1 MKFSGFDLKKDLIE
15 VLDKLGYKETTK
27 VQELVIPKMLKGN
40 NLIVR
45 SETGSGK
52 THSFLVPIINDLD
65 FSKSIQALIV
75 LPTKDLAIQTYNF
88 LKEFKEFYSD
98 LHIKILLSVIDFEKN
113 INDIQTKSQII
124 IATPGRLASI
134 LEDATCDLS
143 NLKTIILDEVD
154 MLSGNEFLEDINK
167 IINVKNDVQVAVF
180 SATIPQYIYDFLK
193 KSFPNRE
200 LKYVDCSS
208 VNSRINYYFINT
220 KHFSDEESLSLF
232 LNKYNPYLGFIF
244 ANTREK
250 AKQIYLYLKSSKQN
264 CVLLSGDLSLRERKS
279 TLKRIQ
285 NNEFRY
291 VVCTD
296 IASRGID
303 VENVSDVISLEC
315 PNNIEY
321 FFHRAGRTARI
332 GKEGNSYLFYN
343 NESINKVKEL
353 INLGIK
359 PTFMKIAN
367 GDIVVDEKP
376 LVEEKK
382 RKIRNDALSNEIK
395 KIKNKS
401 SKKIKPNYKK
411 KVKIE
416 VEKTKKKFSKKKK
429 FYR

>member
-98 LHIKILLSVIDFEKN
+98 LHIKILLSGIDFEKN

-250 AKQIYLYLKSSKQN
+250 AKQIYLYLKSLKQN

-321 FFHRAGRTARI
+321 FFHSDGRTARI

-367 GDIVVDEKP
+367 GDIVFDEKP

-416 VEKTKKKFSKKKK
+416 VEKTKKKFSKKKR

>member
-1 MKFSGFDLKKDLIE
+1 MKFNSFDLKKDLVE
-15 VLDKLGYKETTK
+15 VLEELGYKEATK
-27 VQELVIPKMLKGN
+27 VQELVIPKMLKDN

-65 FSKSIQALIV
+65 FDKSIQALIV
-75 LPTKDLAIQTYNF
+75 LPTKDLALQTYAF
-88 LKEFKEFYSD
+88 LKEFKEYYKD
-98 LHIKILLSVIDFEKN
+98 LHVKILLSGIDFEKN
-113 INDIQTKSQII
+113 LNDIQTKSQII

-134 LEDATCDLS
+134 LDDSTCDLS
-143 NLKTIILDEVD
+143 NLKTIVLDEVD
-154 MLSGNEFLEDINK
+154 MLSGNEFIDDINK
-167 IINVKNDVQVAVF
+167 IINIKNDVQFAVF

-200 LKYVDCSS
+200 LKYIDCSS

-220 KHFSDEESLSLF
+220 KHYSDEESLDLF

-250 AKQIYLYLKSSKQN
+250 AKKIYLYLKSLKQS
-264 CVLLSGDLSLRERKS
+264 CILLSGDLSLRERKS

-303 VENVSDVISLEC
+303 IEDVSDVISLEC

-343 NESINKVKEL
+343 NESKAKVKQL

-359 PTFMKIAN
+359 PTFLKISN
-367 GDIVVDEKP
+367 GDIVIDEKP
-376 LVEEKK
+376 LDEEKK

-395 KIKNKS
+395 KIKSKS

-416 VEKTKKKFSKKKK
+416 VEKTKKKFNKKKR